1 MANLAKL
8 SARFGGVSSIILGG
22 AVLVRPVQLGKMLGI
37 DTKKRAGMA
46 LTYGLAARDIAI
58 GVYLLRAKDTKGLR
72 QGMLFRLLAETSD
85 VLMTGLGRGV
95 ILQPAGRKI
104 ALGIPPLMVGEWF
117 IRRSLKD

>member
-22 AVLVRPVQLGKMLGI
+22 AVLLRPVQLGSKLGI

-46 LTYGLAARDIAI
+46 LTFGLAVRDIAI
-58 GVYLLRAKDTKGLR
+58 GIYLLRAKDAKGLR
-72 QGMLFRLLAETSD
+72 QGMVFRLMAETSD

-104 ALGIPPLMVGEWF
+104 ALGIPPLMLTEWF
-117 IRRSLKD
+117 LMRKLKD